1 MKQITNMKARNTT
14 MNRNFLA
21 TISAVSIL
29 LGTSSVSL
37 GQVAGSRQIGV
48 AMAELREITTG
59 WSVKRQI
66 LGQTIYND
74 KNENIGK
81 VDDVIVAPDPA
92 ISYAIVGAG
101 GFLGVGKHDVAVPV
115 NQFKAVDRSLVLAGA
130 SKDALMAMPAF
141 EYAR

>member
-1 MKQITNMKARNTT
+1 MKQITNMKASNTT

-81 VDDVIVAPDPA
+81 VDDVIVAP
-92 ISYAIVGAG
+92 G
-101 GFLGVGKHDVAVPV
+101 H
-115 NQFKAVDRSLVLAGA
+115 
-130 SKDALMAMPAF
+130 
-141 EYAR
+141 